1 MNITQRLGKKTIYGW
16 TLTSQFPMSTTIRTF
31 IAIELPEKIIYTI
44 GKVQEKIKSYGFK
57 IRWVSPENIHLT
69 LKFLGN
75 IKKADME
82 KVAKAISES
91 VTGYHSISLSV
102 KGIGVFPGIKR
113 PRVLWLGISKQLD
126 LLTEL
131 QKTLDETLETMGFP
145 KEKRP
150 FKGHLTLGRIKDKI
164 DPKRLHDVLK
174 EFTKFESEHFFADRI
189 ILYES
194 ELKPK
199 GAVYTKLIEAHL
211 MDSTL

>member
-1 MNITQRLGKKTIYGW
+1 
-16 TLTSQFPMSTTIRTF
+16 MSNTIRTF

-44 GKVQEKIKSYGFK
+44 DKVQEEIKSYGFK
-57 IRWVSPENIHLT
+57 IRWVRPENIHLT

-75 IKKADME
+75 TKKADTE
-82 KVAKAISES
+82 KVARAISES
-91 VTGYHSISLSV
+91 VTGCPPIWLSV

-131 QKTLDETLETMGFP
+131 QKTLDKTLKTMGFP

-164 DPKRLHDVLK
+164 DPIRLHDVLK

-199 GAVYTKLIEAHL
+199 GAVYTKLSEAYL
-211 MDSTL
+211 TAS